1 MDFWPWVLSPPEE
14 KFLDNA
20 ISFNM
25 QPPAI
30 AYLDG
35 GGRDKQERC

>member
-1 MDFWPWVLSPPEE
+1 VLSPLEE

-20 ISFNM
+20 ISFDM

-30 AYLDG
+30 A
-35 GGRDKQERC
+35 